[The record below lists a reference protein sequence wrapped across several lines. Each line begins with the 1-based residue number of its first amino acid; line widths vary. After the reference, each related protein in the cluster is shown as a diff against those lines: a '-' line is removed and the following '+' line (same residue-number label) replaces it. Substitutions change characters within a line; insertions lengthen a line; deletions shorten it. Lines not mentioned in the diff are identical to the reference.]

1 MVIVPN
7 KLNIISLRSCYANR
21 QDFDVEEGIF
31 SLTKQKYKI

>member
-1 MVIVPN
+1 MVVVLN
-7 KLNIISLRSCYANR
+7 KLNIISIRSCYANR